1 MLTSSQRISLAR
13 RPPSAWGRPTVT
25 TRCADDAGEC
35 SARRHRF
42 GTKSSVAVA
51 IVLSPGHNDAL
62 ASQTSRR
69 RPVSSLPMATCPRI
83 EVDGPDTPVG
93 DSWRASSVGQLV
105 CEVSDVPLSD
115 VAGCFQDDA
124 PVRRASRLRTT
135 SGGACCAH

>member
-1 MLTSSQRISLAR
+1 MMQGSAPLGAIGSAPSLR
-13 RPPSAWGRPTVT
+13 LPKRFFYRLGTTMPST
-25 TRCADDAGEC
+25 
-35 SARRHRF
+35 
-42 GTKSSVAVA
+42 
-51 IVLSPGHNDAL
+51 
-62 ASQTSRR
+62 SQTSRR

-93 DSWRASSVGQLV
+93 DSWRASLVGQLV
-105 CEVSDVPLSD
+105 CVVSDIPLSD